1 MPQSIAYLREYRA
14 SKDAAMQAVADSMG
28 WTADALRMAP
38 LSWRD
43 WPETSARVAEAM
55 ATAKKQP
62 RGGFGR
68 WAKGLLL
75 RLQYNGARR
84 YFLRHPGRVAVAWN
98 GMTGTRRAFL
108 AGARDA
114 GAVKLH
120 VELAPLPGRITLD
133 PAGVNFD
140 NSVPRQPQF
149 FHDWLAARPAL
160 DPAGW
165 RALGTGM
172 TARPS
177 RRADVGQ
184 ATGALPDSPFLFCP
198 LQVPDDSQVLLY
210 SGWCRGLDGFLAAL
224 AQGAAALPEGWHIRL
239 KEHPSAKVS
248 LKDRLGPMLA
258 GGRVVLDN
266 DTDSFAQVA
275 ASRGVITL
283 NSSMGLQA
291 FFFNKPVVTLGQ
303 AFFSVPG
310 LVDHAKDQTE
320 FDALM
325 ARPGDLGFDAG
336 LRDAFMTYLVAE
348 YYPVFRHTDA
358 GPDYDHAGFGA
369 HVARVAHRAGRPI
382 SGAPIRKEK
391 R

>member
-1 MPQSIAYLREYRA
+1 MPHSIAFLREYRA
-14 SKDAAMQAVADSMG
+14 SKDAAMQAVADSTG
-28 WTADALRMAP
+28 WTAHALRMAP

-43 WPETSARVAEAM
+43 WPETPARVAEAM

-68 WAKGLLL
+68 WAKALLL
-75 RLQYNGARR
+75 RLQYNGSRR
-84 YFLRHPGRVAVAWN
+84 YFLRHPGRMAVAWN

-140 NSVPRQPQF
+140 NSVPRSPAF
-149 FHDWLAARPAL
+149 FRDWLAAHPAL
-160 DPAGW
+160 DRAAW
-165 RALGTGM
+165 RELGARM

-184 ATGALPDSPFLFCP
+184 GAGALPDSPFLLCP

-210 SGWCRGLDGFLAAL
+210 SGWCGGLDGFLAAL

-248 LKDRLGPMLA
+248 LKERLAPLLA
-258 GGRVVLDN
+258 GGRLVLDN

-291 FFFNKPVVTLGQ
+291 FFFDKPVVTLGQ
-303 AFFSVPG
+303 AFFSIPG
-310 LVDHAKDQTE
+310 LVNHAPDQAG

-325 ARPGDLGFDAG
+325 ARAGDLGFDAD
-336 LRDAFMTYLVAE
+336 LRDAFMTWLVE
-348 YYPVFRHTDA
+348 DYYPVFRHGEA
-358 GPDYDHAGFGA
+358 GAEYDRAAFGA
-369 HVARVAHRAGRPI
+369 HVARVAHAVGRPVP
-382 SGAPIRKEK
+382 GAPMRKGV
-391 R
+391 

>member
-1 MPQSIAYLREYRA
+1 
-14 SKDAAMQAVADSMG
+14 
-28 WTADALRMAP
+28 
-38 LSWRD
+38 
-43 WPETSARVAEAM
+43 
-55 ATAKKQP
+55 
-62 RGGFGR
+62 
-68 WAKGLLL
+68 
-75 RLQYNGARR
+75 
-84 YFLRHPGRVAVAWN
+84 VAVAWN

-140 NSVPRQPQF
+140 NSVPRSPAF
-149 FHDWLAARPAL
+149 FRDWLAARPAL
-160 DPAGW
+160 DRAAW

-184 ATGALPDSPFLFCP
+184 GSGALPGSPFLFCP

-210 SGWCRGLDGFLAAL
+210 SGWCGGLDGFLAAL
-224 AQGAAALPEGWHIRL
+224 AQGARALPEGWHIRL

-248 LKDRLGPMLA
+248 LKERLAPLLSGD
-258 GGRVVLDN
+258 RVVLDN

-291 FFFNKPVVTLGQ
+291 FFFDKPVVTLGQ
-303 AFFSVPG
+303 AFFSIPG
-310 LVDHAKDQTE
+310 LVNHAPDQAG

-325 ARPGDLGFDAG
+325 ARAGELGFDAG
-336 LRDAFMTYLVAE
+336 LRDAFMTYLVEDYYPAFRHGEAGAE
-348 YYPVFRHTDA
+348 YDR
-358 GPDYDHAGFGA
+358 AGFGA
-369 HVARVAHRAGRPI
+369 HVARVAHAVGRPVP
-382 SGAPIRKEK
+382 GAPVRKGV
-391 R
+391 

>member
-1 MPQSIAYLREYRA
+1 ML
-14 SKDAAMQAVADSMG
+14 AVADSMG
-28 WTADALRMAP
+28 WKAEALRMAP

-43 WPETSARVAEAM
+43 WPETAARVAEAM

-62 RGGFGR
+62 ASGFGR
-68 WAKGLLL
+68 WAKALLL

-84 YFLRHPGRVAVAWN
+84 YFQRHPGWVAVAWN

-114 GAVKLH
+114 GAIKLH
-120 VELAPLPGRITLD
+120 VELAPLPGRITID

-140 NSVPRQPQF
+140 NSVPRNPRF
-149 FHDWLAARPAL
+149 FQDWLAARPGL
-160 DPAGW
+160 DRTAW
-165 RALGTGM
+165 RALGAQM

-177 RRADVGQ
+177 RRGDVGQ
-184 ATGALPDSPFLFCP
+184 GAGTVPDTPFLFCP

-210 SGWCRGLDGFLAAL
+210 SGWCGGLDGFLAAL
-224 AQGAAALPEGWHIRL
+224 GQAATALREGWHLRL

-248 LKDRLGPMLA
+248 LKERLAPLLA

-275 ASRGVITL
+275 ASRGVVTL

-291 FFFNKPVVTLGQ
+291 FFFDKPVVTLGQ
-303 AFFSVPG
+303 AFFSIPG
-310 LVDHAKDQTE
+310 LVNHAPDQAGL
-320 FDALM
+320 DALM

-336 LRDAFMTYLVAE
+336 LRDAFMTWLVAE
-348 YYPVFRHTDA
+348 YYPEFRHGA
-358 GPDYDHAGFGA
+358 SGAEYDRATFAA
-369 HVARVAHRAGRPI
+369 HVARVAHAVGRPVP
-382 SGAPIRKEK
+382 GVPIHREK

>member
-1 MPQSIAYLREYRA
+1 MPRSLAYLREYRA

-28 WTADALRMAP
+28 WPADALAVAP
-38 LSWRD
+38 LSPRGF
-43 WPETSARVAEAM
+43 PQTAARVAEAM

-62 RGGFGR
+62 RSGFGR

-84 YFLRHPGRVAVAWN
+84 YFLRHPGRVALAWN

-108 AGARDA
+108 AGAQDA

-120 VELAPLPGRITLD
+120 MELAPLPGRITLD

-140 NSVPRQPQF
+140 NSVPRHPQF
-149 FHDWLAARPAL
+149 FRDWLAARPGL
-160 DPAGW
+160 DRAAW
-165 RALGTGM
+165 RELGAGM

-184 ATGALPDSPFLFCP
+184 GAGALPDSPFLFCP

-210 SGWCRGLDGFLAAL
+210 AGWCGGLDGFLAAL

-248 LKDRLGPMLA
+248 LKERLAPMLA

-291 FFFNKPVVTLGQ
+291 FFFDKPVVTLGQ
-303 AFFSVPG
+303 AFFAIPG
-310 LVDHAKDQTE
+310 LVDAAPDQAG

-325 ARPGDLGFDAG
+325 ARAGGLGFDAD
-336 LRDAFMTYLVAE
+336 LRDAFMTWLVAD
-348 YYPVFRHTDA
+348 YYPVFRHGAA
-358 GPDYDHAGFGA
+358 GADYDRAGFAA
-369 HVARVAHRAGRPI
+369 HVARVAHAVGRPVPGAPQRR
-382 SGAPIRKEK
+382 SGA
-391 R
+391 